1 MTHTKAPITAEDT
14 IRSWA
19 GAVAACDI
27 EAVCYADPLLVFDV
41 VGQLQRERFIAGRGR
56 TSFFLGMAEPGSS
69 RCASFPFTPAA
80 TSPLPPASWTA
91 AAPKA

>member
-27 EAVCYADPLLVFDV
+27 ELCYADPLLVFDV
-41 VGQLQRERFIAGRGR
+41 VGQLQREG
-56 TSFFLGMAEPGSS
+56 
-69 RCASFPFTPAA
+69 
-80 TSPLPPASWTA
+80 
-91 AAPKA
+91 